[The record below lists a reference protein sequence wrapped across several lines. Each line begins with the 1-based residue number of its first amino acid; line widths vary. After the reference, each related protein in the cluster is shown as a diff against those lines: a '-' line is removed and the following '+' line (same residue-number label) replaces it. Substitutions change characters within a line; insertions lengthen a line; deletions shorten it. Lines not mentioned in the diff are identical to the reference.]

1 MGDLLLLIK
10 QAQNMK
16 HYLKRTILSLSI
28 VGTLWACTSAVDR
41 ISEEN
46 KNTPSSETKT
56 QEIVQDKNPN
66 SIQFYRIPLE
76 KAFEL
81 AREQNKMLF
90 VDFYADWCQ
99 PCKMMDNNVFTVPEV
114 YTLFNDRFINVK
126 LDVEDRAHGS
136 QAAANYNVAAM
147 PTFMV
152 IHPDEGVKLNIRGY
166 RDPQSLIGQ
175 VQQVL

>member
-1 MGDLLLLIK
+1 
-10 QAQNMK
+10 MK
-16 HYLKRTILSLSI
+16 LYLKRITLSLTV
-28 VGTLWACTSAVDR
+28 VGSLWACSSAVDR

-46 KNTPSSETKT
+46 KNAPAPETKS

-66 SIQFYRIPLE
+66 SIQFYRISLD

-99 PCKMMDNNVFTVPEV
+99 PCKMMDKNVFTVPEV

>member
-1 MGDLLLLIK
+1 MNLF
-10 QAQNMK
+10 
-16 HYLKRTILSLSI
+16 LKRKAFGLLMITSF
-28 VGTLWACTSAVDR
+28 WACSSAVDR

-46 KNTPSSETKT
+46 LNTAKSPTAKSNEV
-56 QEIVQDKNPN
+56 IQDKDPN
-66 SIQFYRIPLE
+66 SIHFYRIPLE
-76 KAFEL
+76 KAFDM
-81 AREQNKMLF
+81 AREQNKLLF

-99 PCKMMDNNVFTVPEV
+99 PCKMMDKNVFTVPEV
-114 YTLFNDRFINVK
+114 YTLFNSRFINVK

-136 QAAANYNVAAM
+136 QSAANYNVAAM

-166 RDPQSLIGQ
+166 RDPQSLLEQ